1 MCVVDLYMLSSLIM
15 PVGKIFLVS
24 SITVKYILEG
34 FDLVVEVGICKTVD
48 VLNIIA

>member
-1 MCVVDLYMLSSLIM
+1 MPIGEIFFMPLIA
-15 PVGKIFLVS
+15 
-24 SITVKYILEG
+24 VKYILEG